1 MRLREKVIKLEKML
15 KASVHVIRAMEPS
28 PMKRGLLGPAIQAK
42 FSLSREAVNSLIGS
56 ASGAGRGLIPPEVR
70 RQIVGDMER
79 YFAQNPGHGFRMVFQ
94 AILVGQP
101 YRRVPLTRLYKE
113 VRERLGSGRQRSI
126 RKIETPIRIRKPM
139 ARQGEADKMWSM
151 DYMTDVTTKG
161 KRFWILNIVDDF
173 NREALVS
180 AVAERISTKMV
191 VRFLNALKDSGRT
204 SAAIR
209 TDNGMEFK
217 GKEYIT
223 WASKNAVARVY
234 SRPHTPTDNVLVE
247 RLNQTL
253 RHEVL
258 DRYLLTS
265 IEEASRMI
273 EDWRVRYNLARPH
286 GSLGGLS
293 PIQFAALNAPA
304 P

>member
-1 MRLREKVIKLEKML
+1 M
-15 KASVHVIRAMEPS
+15 AS
-28 PMKRGLLGPAIQAK
+28 
-42 FSLSREAVNSLIGS
+42 
-56 ASGAGRGLIPPEVR
+56 
-70 RQIVGDMER
+70 
-79 YFAQNPGHGFRMVFQ
+79 
-94 AILVGQP
+94 
-101 YRRVPLTRLYKE
+101 
-113 VRERLGSGRQRSI
+113 
-126 RKIETPIRIRKPM
+126 
-139 ARQGEADKMWSM
+139 QGEADKMWSM

-180 AVAERISTKMV
+180 AVSERISNKMV
-191 VRFLNALKDSGRT
+191 VQFLNALKDSGRT

-223 WASKNAVARVY
+223 WASKNAVERVY
-234 SRPHTPTDNVLVE
+234 SRPRTPTDNVLVE

-293 PIQFAALNAPA
+293 PIQFAALNAHA